1 VNNKYYTKLLS
12 TLVNKII
19 LIEYMSGS
27 GGCLVHRIIGSDYS
41 NIYWDKGINNATN
54 DILDPLLWP
63 DSGFHIQKPHSIPEA
78 EQANY
83 TCHTGSSM
91 FYKEQEVD
99 PTVLSLI
106 IKANKVYKK
115 AVIRTHDSFRK
126 YNKHIIIVRIVGDK
140 NKLGR
145 KLSKNHEFL
154 DPIQEPNTHNLN
166 INNLIAEDY
175 NTFLNEC
182 NNLSTYLN
190 IEVKIDKVREFI
202 NIWRS
207 KQHE

>member
-41 NIYWDKGINNATN
+41 NIYWDKGINNAT
-54 DILDPLLWP
+54 DDSLDPLLWP
-63 DSGFHIQKPHSIPEA
+63 DSGFHIQKPHSIPET

-126 YNKHIIIVRIVGDK
+126 YNKHITIVRIVG
-140 NKLGR
+140 
-145 KLSKNHEFL
+145 
-154 DPIQEPNTHNLN
+154 PNTHNLN
-166 INNLIAEDY
+166 INNLIDEDY

-182 NNLSTYLN
+182 NKLSTYLN
-190 IEVKIDKVREFI
+190 IKLDIKKVRKFI
-202 NIWRS
+202 LIWVR
-207 KQHE
+207 KQYE

>member
-1 VNNKYYTKLLS
+1 MNNKYYTKLLS

-54 DILDPLLWP
+54 DSLDPLLWP

-115 AVIRTHDSFRK
+115 RVDFWI
-126 YNKHIIIVRIVGDK
+126 
-140 NKLGR
+140 
-145 KLSKNHEFL
+145 FL
-154 DPIQEPNTHNLN
+154 ETLTKIKSNTEINPKIPKTG
-166 INNLIAEDY
+166 INNESRDISERL
-175 NTFLNEC
+175 L
-182 NNLSTYLN
+182 
-190 IEVKIDKVREFI
+190 V
-202 NIWRS
+202 
-207 KQHE
+207 

>member
-1 VNNKYYTKLLS
+1 
-12 TLVNKII
+12 
-19 LIEYMSGS
+19 MSGS

-41 NIYWDKGINNATN
+41 NIYWDKGINNAT
-54 DILDPLLWP
+54 DDSLDPLLWP
-63 DSGFHIQKPHSIPEA
+63 DSGFHIQKPHSIPET

-91 FYKEQEVD
+91 FHKEQEVD
-99 PTVLSLI
+99 RTVLSLI

-126 YNKHIIIVRIVGDK
+126 YNKHITIVRIVGNK

-145 KLSKNHEFL
+145 KLSKNHDFL
-154 DPIQEPNTHNLN
+154 DPIQEPNTLNLN

-182 NNLSTYLN
+182 NKLSTYLN
-190 IEVKIDKVREFI
+190 IKLDIKKVRKFI
-202 NIWRS
+202 LIWVR
-207 KQHE
+207 KQYE